1 MNTMCTTNTTITHPS
16 KSRPIVIIGA
26 GILGRRIAAVF
37 SSAGYSVHISDPSP
51 SALDSARTYI
61 STHIHEFTTHIPR
74 PSLSPG
80 PISTFTSVPEAVAT
94 AWLIVE
100 AVPEILPIK
109 QSLFA
114 DLHAHSPADCILAS
128 NSSSYK
134 SRLIGGHLPL
144 PRRVLL
150 LNMHFTMPPA
160 IRTVELMTC
169 GDTHE
174 RVFPMLSGVL
184 SECGVIPV
192 TARKES
198 TGFIFNRLWAAIK
211 REILMILAEG
221 VSEPAEIDLLWR
233 EMFGRKE
240 SLPPCRLMDAVGLDT
255 VADIEENYVRE
266 RRLDGQLTV
275 DWVRERFVSV
285 GKVGRKAEGLGGL
298 YPPDST
304 EDVNGKTEGKGP
316 LLYLLDVGLG
326 ANTPDIEKVSTAGR
340 ILKFQPGTTGM
351 PVPIITGQSLPDGI
365 DVSQTIGRIFW
376 TNMGQSTSTHD
387 GSVHSATLDGQDI
400 CTLLPAGAVHT
411 PKQLVVDDTTQHVY
425 FCDREGMSV
434 HRVRFD
440 GTSHEVLVQ
449 TGALDNTAHRRD
461 MTRWCV
467 GIALD
472 RKNGHVYWTQKGP
485 SKGGQGQIFRA
496 GLDVPAGQTVDSRE
510 DVELVLEG
518 LPEPIDLEF
527 DEEDVMLYWTDRGEH
542 PWGCSLN
549 RVKVVGGK
557 VVVKSREILAR
568 HFNEPIGLKV
578 DRKGRK
584 VYVADL
590 GGSMYCVDLQNGEK
604 KVMWRDEGCYTG
616 VALVSAA
623 ERE

>member
-1 MNTMCTTNTTITHPS
+1 MCTTNTTITHPS

-275 DWVRERFVSV
+275 DWVRERF
-285 GKVGRKAEGLGGL
+285 
-298 YPPDST
+298 
-304 EDVNGKTEGKGP
+304 
-316 LLYLLDVGLG
+316 
-326 ANTPDIEKVSTAGR
+326 
-340 ILKFQPGTTGM
+340 PGTTGM